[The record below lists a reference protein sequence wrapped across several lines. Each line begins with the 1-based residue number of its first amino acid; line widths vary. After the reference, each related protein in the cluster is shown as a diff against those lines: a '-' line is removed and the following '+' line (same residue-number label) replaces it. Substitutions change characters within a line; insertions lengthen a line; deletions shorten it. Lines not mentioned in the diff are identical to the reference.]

1 MVRIRRDMEESI
13 MQNESTIISLKK
25 KSQDTANEMADQIDQ
40 LQKVKQK

>member
-1 MVRIRRDMEESI
+1 LVRIRRDMEESI